1 MSINN
6 CPIQIKVSLKMKNK
20 LFGLLAVLTLLPLP
34 TLASCSFFP
43 GFYATDNVSI
53 SFKPVLVQ
61 RDTPIGT
68 VLDSVYN
75 ESLLNRAEF
84 IKCDRP
90 LVTEWNS
97 VARKVMYSNE
107 ELLESGVPGISIRV
121 ITPGGRYSKGRYEGP
136 FPRLMTN
143 QTGCL
148 GTIAYAKLCGENFG
162 PLKLELVK
170 TAEVTGSGQIFSGVI
185 VKAAATGVT
194 DVYTYNLTASS
205 VQTAACSVKNTAITV
220 PLGNVYEN
228 HFSGVGSTL
237 AEQAFTIPLDCN
249 AGTKV
254 NVTLDAIKDSSG
266 EKGVIA
272 LSDVNNQIKATG
284 VGVQLRYKDAPVTLG
299 EPIKVGTAVTEGSY
313 NVPLTARYYQTES
326 KIGPGIANAVATFTM
341 IYN

>member
-1 MSINN
+1 
-6 CPIQIKVSLKMKNK
+6 MKNK

-121 ITPGGRYSKGRYEGP
+121 ITPGGREVAP
-136 FPRLMTN
+136 
-143 QTGCL
+143 
-148 GTIAYAKLCGENFG
+148 NFR
-162 PLKLELVK
+162 
-170 TAEVTGSGQIFSGVI
+170 T
-185 VKAAATGVT
+185 
-194 DVYTYNLTASS
+194 
-205 VQTAACSVKNTAITV
+205 
-220 PLGNVYEN
+220 
-228 HFSGVGSTL
+228 
-237 AEQAFTIPLDCN
+237 
-249 AGTKV
+249 
-254 NVTLDAIKDSSG
+254 
-266 EKGVIA
+266 
-272 LSDVNNQIKATG
+272 
-284 VGVQLRYKDAPVTLG
+284 
-299 EPIKVGTAVTEGSY
+299 
-313 NVPLTARYYQTES
+313 
-326 KIGPGIANAVATFTM
+326 
-341 IYN
+341 